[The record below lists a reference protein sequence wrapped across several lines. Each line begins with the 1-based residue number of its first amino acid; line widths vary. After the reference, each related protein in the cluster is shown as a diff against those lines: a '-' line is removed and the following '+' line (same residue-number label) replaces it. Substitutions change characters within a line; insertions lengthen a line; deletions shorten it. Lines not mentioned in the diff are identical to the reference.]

1 MSLKDLLGMFEP
13 HKKSNQGSNLNVSLS
28 QGVNF
33 NNMQAKID
41 ASVEPQ
47 LSLIEQTTSPGL
59 GSIIEN
65 FSGNTTEAP
74 LNKVN
79 TKEYKELQALEDDFN
94 KALTAYTA
102 KQNAVMTGIQQ
113 ATRGKGWNW
122 DDIKDNIMW
131 QGEKSPEDCKAACNA
146 DSNCTGWETCNNGK
160 SGSGCQGCYMIN
172 KPNLSPPG
180 DVGDPS
186 WQSALAN
193 RELQGTVKAQMDAM
207 FNALQAKAK
216 TLQQKTMAFHAQ
228 HQSLAGKDGALT
240 KQKAATLQQLQA
252 LQKRNDK
259 LNRLMTEGDTLSAE
273 IQDNRLQMDAAYMR
287 YFVWLG
293 AAVTL
298 GLVAMHRA
306 AK

>member
-1 MSLKDLLGMFEP
+1 MSLKDLLGMFEQN
-13 HKKSNQGSNLNVSLS
+13 KKSNQGSNLNVSLS

-59 GSIIEN
+59 GSIVEN

-102 KQNAVMTGIQQ
+102 KQNAMMTSAKQ
-113 ATRGKGWNW
+113 ATLGKGYDW
-122 DDIKDNIMW
+122 DTIKDNIMW
-131 QGEKSPEDCKAACNA
+131 QGERSPTDCAAACNA
-146 DSNCTGWETCNNGK
+146 DSNCTAWEAK
-160 SGSGCQGCYMIN
+160 SDGTKCYLIN
-172 KPNLSPPG
+172 KANISPPADG
-180 DVGDPS
+180 RTAD
-186 WQSALAN
+186 WTAALAN
-193 RELQGTVKAQMDAM
+193 RELQGTIQAQMDAM
-207 FNALQAKAK
+207 FNNLQAKAK
-216 TLQQKTMAFHAQ
+216 KLQQKTMAFHAQ

-240 KQKAATLQQLQA
+240 KQKATTVQQLQV
-252 LQKRNDK
+252 LQSRNDK
-259 LNRLMTEGDTLSAE
+259 LNRLMREGDTLSAE

-293 AAVTL
+293 AAGTL

>member
-1 MSLKDLLGMFEP
+1 MFEQN
-13 HKKSNQGSNLNVSLS
+13 KKSNQDSNLNVSLS

-94 KALTAYTA
+94 KALTAYTT
-102 KQNAVMTGIQQ
+102 KQNALMTSAKQ
-113 ATRGKGWNW
+113 ATLGKGYDW
-122 DDIKDNIMW
+122 DTIKNNIMW
-131 QGEKSPEDCKAACNA
+131 EGQKGTSASDCAAACNA
-146 DSNCTGWETCNNGK
+146 DSSCTAWEAK
-160 SGSGCQGCYMIN
+160 SDGSRCHLIN
-172 KPNLSPPG
+172 KANISAP
-180 DVGDPS
+180 DVDMGPEWS
-186 WQSALAN
+186 AALAN
-193 RELQGTVKAQMDAM
+193 RELQGTIKAQMDTM

-216 TLQQKTMAFHAQ
+216 LLQQKTMAFHAQ

-240 KQKAATLQQLQA
+240 KQKATTLQQLQV
-252 LQKRNDK
+252 LQSRNDK

-273 IQDNRLQMDAAYMR
+273 IQDNRLQMNAAYMR

>member
-1 MSLKDLLGMFEP
+1 MSLKDLLGMFDSN
-13 HKKSNQGSNLNVSLS
+13 KKSNQGSNLNVSLA
-28 QGVNF
+28 QGANF
-33 NNMQAKID
+33 NSMQAKID

-65 FSGNTTEAP
+65 FSGNNLEAP

-94 KALTAYTA
+94 KALSAYTT
-102 KQNAVMTGIQQ
+102 KQNAIMNGVQQ
-113 ATRGKGWNW
+113 ATRGKGY
-122 DDIKDNIMW
+122 DYDTIKNNILSTTA
-131 QGEKSPEDCKAACNA
+131 QNPTDCASACNA
-146 DSNCTGWETCNNGK
+146 NSNCTAWEAK
-160 SGSGCQGCYMIN
+160 SDGSKCYLIN
-172 KPNLSPPG
+172 KANIAAPAGGRTAEWSA
-180 DVGDPS
+180 
-186 WQSALAN
+186 ALAN

-216 TLQQKTMAFHAQ
+216 TLQQKTMAYHAQ
-228 HQSLAGKDGALT
+228 HRNLVGKDGTLT
-240 KQKAATLQQLQA
+240 SQKASTLKQLQI
-252 LQKRNDK
+252 LQARNAKLDK
-259 LNRLMTEGDTLSAE
+259 LLTEGDTLSAN
-273 IQDNRLQMDAAYMR
+273 ITDNRLQMNAAYMR

>member
-1 MSLKDLLGMFEP
+1 MFDSN
-13 HKKSNQGSNLNVSLS
+13 KKSNQGSNLNVSLA
-28 QGVNF
+28 QGANF
-33 NNMQAKID
+33 NSMQAKID

-65 FSGNTTEAP
+65 FSGNNLEAP

-94 KALTAYTA
+94 KALSAYTT
-102 KQNAVMTGIQQ
+102 KQNAIMNGVQQ
-113 ATRGKGWNW
+113 ATRGKGY
-122 DDIKDNIMW
+122 DYDTIKNNILSTTA
-131 QGEKSPEDCKAACNA
+131 QNPTDCASACNSN
-146 DSNCTGWETCNNGK
+146 SNCTAWEAK
-160 SGSGCQGCYMIN
+160 SDGSKCYLIN
-172 KPNLSPPG
+172 KANISAPAGGRTAEWSA
-180 DVGDPS
+180 
-186 WQSALAN
+186 ALAN

-216 TLQQKTMAFHAQ
+216 TLQQKTMAYHAQ
-228 HQSLAGKDGALT
+228 HRNLVGKDGTLT
-240 KQKAATLQQLQA
+240 SQKASTLKQLQI
-252 LQKRNDK
+252 LQGRNAKLDK
-259 LNRLMTEGDTLSAE
+259 LLTEGDTLSAN
-273 IQDNRLQMDAAYMR
+273 ITDNRLQMNAAYMR

>member
-1 MSLKDLLGMFEP
+1 MSLKDLLGMFDSN
-13 HKKSNQGSNLNVSLS
+13 KKSNQGSNLNVSLA
-28 QGVNF
+28 QGANF
-33 NNMQAKID
+33 NSMQAKID

-65 FSGNTTEAP
+65 FSGNNLEAP

-94 KALTAYTA
+94 KALSAYTT
-102 KQNAVMTGIQQ
+102 KQNAMMNGAQQ
-113 ATRGKGWNW
+113 ATRGKGYDWNI
-122 DDIKDNIMW
+122 IKDNILSTTA
-131 QGEKSPEDCKAACNA
+131 QNPTDCASACNSN
-146 DSNCTGWETCNNGK
+146 SNCTAWEAK
-160 SGSGCQGCYMIN
+160 SDGTKCYLIN
-172 KPNLSPPG
+172 KANISPPADG
-180 DVGDPS
+180 RTAD
-186 WQSALAN
+186 WTAALAN
-193 RELQGTVKAQMDAM
+193 RELQGTIQAQMDAM
-207 FNALQAKAK
+207 FNNLQAKAK
-216 TLQQKTMAFHAQ
+216 KLQQKTMAFHAQ

-240 KQKAATLQQLQA
+240 KQKATTVQQLQV
-252 LQKRNDK
+252 LQSRNDK

>member
-1 MSLKDLLGMFEP
+1 MSLKDLLGMFDP
-13 HKKSNQGSNLNVSLS
+13 SKKANESSNLNVSLS

-65 FSGNTTEAP
+65 FSGNTPEAP

-102 KQNAVMTGIQQ
+102 KQNSVMSGAQQ

-122 DDIKDNIMW
+122 NDIKDNIMW
-131 QGEKSPEDCKAACNA
+131 QGERSPEDCKAACNA
-146 DSNCTGWETCNNGK
+146 DSSCTGWETCNNGK
-160 SGSGCQGCYMIN
+160 SGPGCQGCYMIN
-172 KPNLSPPG
+172 KPNLSPPVNK
-180 DVGDPS
+180 DDPTY
-186 WQSALAN
+186 QAALAN
-193 RELQGTVKAQMDAM
+193 RQLQGTVKAQMDAM
-207 FNALQAKAK
+207 YNALQAKAK
-216 TLQQKTMAFHAQ
+216 ILQAKTMAFHAQ

-252 LQKRNDK
+252 LQARNEK
-259 LNRLMTEGDTLSAE
+259 LDRLMTEGDTLSAE
-273 IQDNRLQMDAAYMR
+273 IHDNQLQVNAQYMR

-298 GLVAMHRA
+298 GLVAMHKA

>member
-1 MSLKDLLGMFEP
+1 MSLKDLLGMFDSN
-13 HKKSNQGSNLNVSLS
+13 KKSNQGSNLNVSLA
-28 QGVNF
+28 QGANF
-33 NNMQAKID
+33 NSMQARID

-65 FSGNTTEAP
+65 FSGNNLEAP

-94 KALTAYTA
+94 KALSAYTT
-102 KQNAVMTGIQQ
+102 KQNAMMNGAQQ
-113 ATRGKGWNW
+113 ATRGKGY
-122 DDIKDNIMW
+122 DYDTIKNNILW
-131 QGEKSPEDCKAACNA
+131 EGQKGTSPKDCAAACNA
-146 DSNCTGWETCNNGK
+146 NSNCTAWEAK
-160 SGSGCQGCYMIN
+160 SDGSRCHLIN
-172 KPNLSPPG
+172 KANISAPLGGRSA
-180 DVGDPS
+180 DWS
-186 WQSALAN
+186 AALAN

-216 TLQQKTMAFHAQ
+216 TLQQKTMAYHAQ
-228 HQSLAGKDGALT
+228 HQNLIGKDGTLT
-240 KQKAATLQQLQA
+240 GQKASTLKQLNI
-252 LQKRNDK
+252 LQERNAK
-259 LNRLMTEGDTLSAE
+259 LDRLLTEGDTLSANLT
-273 IQDNRLQMDAAYMR
+273 DNQLQLNAAYMR

-293 AAVTL
+293 AAITL